1 LEIID
6 IHPHAI
12 SRDVAKYP
20 YSPLGGT
27 MSVWSRERP
36 VEGDAL
42 AVMMTEARIRRAVI
56 VHASTA
62 YGYDN
67 SYVADVAAAHADQF
81 RFVGA
86 LDVRAPDAPERLE
99 YWVKERGMVGF
110 RIFAAGATIE
120 DSSGAWLADP
130 QTFPAWEKARELGI
144 AICLQTRH
152 AALPTIEK
160 MLERFPGVNVILDHF
175 AYPPVEEGPPY
186 PGLASFFGLAKHRNL
201 YLKLTERNFFELR
214 AGKATV
220 PSFLDATIAAF
231 GSDHIAWGSNFP
243 QSEGTLVEL
252 RDLAVRELAYLPQAD
267 QQRIFST
274 TALTLYPSLTGA

>member
-12 SRDVAKYP
+12 SRDVARYP
-20 YSPLGGT
+20 YAPLGGT
-27 MSVWSRERP
+27 MSAWTQERP

-42 AVMMTEARIRRAVI
+42 AAMMEQAGIRRAVV

-67 SYVADVAAAHADQF
+67 SYVADVAAAHRDRF

-86 LDVRAPDAPERLE
+86 LDVTAPDAAERLE
-99 YWVKERGMVGF
+99 YWVKERGMAGF
-110 RIFAAGATIE
+110 RIFAAGVTIK

-152 AALPTIEK
+152 AALLTIEK
-160 MLERFPGVNVILDHF
+160 MLERFPGVNVILDHC

-186 PGLASFFGLAKHRNL
+186 PGLAGFFALAKHRNL
-201 YLKLTERNFFELR
+201 YLKLTERNFDELR

-220 PSFLDATIAAF
+220 RSFLDAAIGAF
-231 GSDHIAWGSNFP
+231 GSDRIAWGSNFP
-243 QSEGTLVEL
+243 QSEGTLIEL
-252 RDLAVRELAYLPQAD
+252 RDLALRELAYLPASDREQ
-267 QQRIFST
+267 IFAK
-274 TALTLYPSLTGA
+274 TALKLYPTLAP